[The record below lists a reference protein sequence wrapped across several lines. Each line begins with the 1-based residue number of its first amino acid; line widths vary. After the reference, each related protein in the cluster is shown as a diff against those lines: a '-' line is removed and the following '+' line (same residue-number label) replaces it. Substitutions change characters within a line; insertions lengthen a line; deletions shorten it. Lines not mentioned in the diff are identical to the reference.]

1 MNCVYSMGA
10 TKVAGANLYALIIA
24 NCPSPPA
31 TPIPHKNS
39 KSILLGEVQ
48 PKGRKIAEPS
58 VQERVK

>member
-1 MNCVYSMGA
+1 MGA

-39 KSILLGEVQ
+39 KSIILGEVQ